1 MSRFLPFPPCSRAD
15 EARGKVDVLLLHR
28 PFTVS
33 RILFFP
39 IASLIAYNLYG
50 NYYYVVTVDPGNPLS
65 VLGEV
70 RDKDPSM
77 LRGGQEVGRGLGR
90 KGMKA
95 CGKCGGPKPV
105 VRTPFD
111 TSGGLCSYLGCSGHI
126 IAQCANAALC

>member
-1 MSRFLPFPPCSRAD
+1 MRAW
-15 EARGKVDVLLLHR
+15 GVDVLLLHQ

-39 IASLIAYNLYG
+39 IACLIAYNLYG
-50 NYYYVVTVDPGNPLS
+50 NYYYVVTVDPGNPIS
-65 VLGEV
+65 VLTDV
-70 RDKDPSM
+70 RENEPWM

-105 VRTPFD
+105 VSTPFD
-111 TSGGLCSYLGCSGHI
+111 SSGLFSFPATADTSLLCLQTLRHADGSPLS
-126 IAQCANAALC
+126 L